1 MSPSPSRVS
10 RLACVAV
17 LGLTIGITV
26 PGAHA
31 DDAGQ
36 VQNQLEASR
45 SKLANLSARSQQAV
59 LALQETQAGLAAA
72 QGELAAAQAQEA
84 AAVTRKAQIDADLV
98 TAKQE
103 EADGLARIA
112 AIQAE
117 QSRNTDIRNNIAR
130 QAYEGTGLER
140 IAAVLNTGKAQE
152 LADNMYVA
160 EKVNDSQNALLDE
173 LAKQKAIADA
183 EQAKLA
189 ETRRRIA
196 SLQLQAEAAV
206 AQAAE
211 AHRAAE
217 QTRVQLAALESKQQA
232 AAAAVAAQRGEEEE
246 RVAQL
251 QAESSRIQAE
261 LAARSSGGGGGGSAP
276 VSPPRGSG
284 RLQVPV
290 AGPVTSEFGPRVNPV
305 LGTSELHT
313 GMDIGAPCG
322 APVHASE
329 SGNVI
334 RAGVMGGYGNAIWV
348 DHGGGL
354 VTTYNHMSGYVR
366 KSGSVNRGDL
376 IGYVGTTGLST
387 GCHMHWE
394 VRVNGAPVNPRGWF

>member
-1 MSPSPSRVS
+1 MSSASSRLS
-10 RLACVAV
+10 RLAYVAV
-17 LGLTIGITV
+17 LGFALGF
-26 PGAHA
+26 PGSAVHA
-31 DDAGQ
+31 DEAGQ

-72 QGELAAAQAQEA
+72 RGELAAAQAQEA
-84 AAVTRKAQIDADLV
+84 AAVARKGQIDAELV

-140 IAAVLNTGKAQE
+140 IAAVLNTGKAQQ

-173 LAKQKAIADA
+173 LAKQKAVADA

-206 AQAAE
+206 AQAVE

-217 QTRVQLAALESKQQA
+217 QTSAQLAALESKQQA
-232 AAAAVAAQRGEEEE
+232 AAAAVAAQRGEEEQ

-261 LAARSSGGGGGGSAP
+261 LAARSSGGGGAAQ
-276 VSPPRGSG
+276 VPPPQGSG

-329 SGNVI
+329 SGTVI

-354 VTTYNHMSGYVR
+354 VTTYNHMSGYIR
-366 KSGSVNRGDL
+366 QSGSVNRGDL

-394 VRVNGAPVNPRGWF
+394 VRVNGQPVNPRGWF